1 MNRNANAVR
10 AMALGIALASAG
22 AIAEEPEGLDGE
34 WKGRWNGGGQ
44 IRMTVE
50 RATEASPKVTYCF
63 KRRCWEPE
71 GLQIEGSVV
80 TFRAKPNLSYRMDLR
95 EGKVHAQLVKGGRT
109 FRGRMTRVEEKA
121 PAPRQPQQ
129 IDHGGK

>member
-1 MNRNANAVR
+1 MDGSLPARNMEIRMNRNANAVR

-63 KRRCWEPE
+63 KRRCWSP
-71 GLQIEGSVV
+71 
-80 TFRAKPNLSYRMDLR
+80 
-95 EGKVHAQLVKGGRT
+95 
-109 FRGRMTRVEEKA
+109 RVCRSKEA
-121 PAPRQPQQ
+121 S
-129 IDHGGK
+129 